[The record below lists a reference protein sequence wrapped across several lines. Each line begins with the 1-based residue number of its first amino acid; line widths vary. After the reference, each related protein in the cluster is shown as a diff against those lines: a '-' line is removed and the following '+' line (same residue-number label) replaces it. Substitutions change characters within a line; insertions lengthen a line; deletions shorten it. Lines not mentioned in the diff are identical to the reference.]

1 MPSKR
6 HGVLL
11 YAVQVEGQD
20 YFVQRLEHPL
30 EAQFQGSD
38 PHPRFF
44 LIPITQPEVLQRA
57 IPIMMDKKFGEWTP
71 DGVNAWCFAEGQGM
85 AYTEARC
92 GRVKASGSG
101 AVVRE
106 ALRNAE
112 QRPMESQ
119 DR

>member
-44 LIPITQPEVLQRA
+44 LIPMTQPEVLQRA
-57 IPIMMDKKFGEWTP
+57 IPIMMENKFGEWTP
-71 DGVNAWCFAEGQGM
+71 DGVNAWFFAEGQGM
-85 AYTEARC
+85 AYTEARW
-92 GRVKASGSG
+92 GRFKASSNG
-101 AVVRE
+101 AVVLE
-106 ALRNAE
+106 ALLNAE
-112 QRPMESQ
+112 QQPIDSQ